1 LATKMLASTMQFTNN
16 KQQTKTD
23 PPPAPTPTTTPTNR
37 DSDHVDRYGGS
48 SVPSQRNNHPNRPAN
63 TGLKPIRVPAIRPPQ
78 KQRPNVPDGP
88 FPQDPTVCSN
98 PPSPSPQR
106 SHSRPSEEGQAV
118 LAGGPTQAGPNSQC
132 STNELP
138 RTRHSLVN
146 ATLTNRSPQRVD
158 QPAGAP

>member
-1 LATKMLASTMQFTNN
+1 
-16 KQQTKTD
+16 
-23 PPPAPTPTTTPTNR
+23 
-37 DSDHVDRYGGS
+37 
-48 SVPSQRNNHPNRPAN
+48 
-63 TGLKPIRVPAIRPPQ
+63 
-78 KQRPNVPDGP
+78 VPDGP

-98 PPSPSPQR
+98 PPSPSPQL

-146 ATLTNRSPQRVD
+146 ATLTDRDDPEVDRS
-158 QPAGAP
+158 AGAP